1 MSALPFAFIS
11 RVRCLELKLSAH
23 YRIPSHSLKLGLRAL
38 HRNMTDKSVCFK
50 VQPFP
55 WRSIMSPDAHPS
67 VIFLESQVESV
78 FCDFRMF
85 RNTLLRLTDH

>member
-1 MSALPFAFIS
+1 
-11 RVRCLELKLSAH
+11 
-23 YRIPSHSLKLGLRAL
+23 
-38 HRNMTDKSVCFK
+38 
-50 VQPFP
+50 
-55 WRSIMSPDAHPS
+55 MSPDAHPS